1 MVPNRTR
8 SQSRVGSSQLS
19 LDSSSPRRIGRDNSA
34 SDSSRF
40 SSSPSASTARLARD
54 RCQQR
59 HDHSQHYD
67 IIDPENHEHDLPDNT
82 RNHDSSSRRIHEESP
97 DIRKSPPTKNTA
109 TASTSASATSTTQ
122 DIKMPTSTHRRL
134 QDVLNASVTPEKP
147 SASVLPTTNA
157 RRTNS
162 TNSLPPPR
170 LLKRSS
176 SSVRLTTSLE
186 GKATVIL
193 EDEESTSLSPVPL
206 PSPGPPQQKYT
217 PARNPQRPL
226 STQVDSK
233 LWEFCCDNQL
243 AIRSPAR
250 TPPQPSEAKQALRL
264 LRTRSNSGGVPSL
277 FRSLSQAE
285 MSNPPSSGQPTK
297 TLAKAPRE
305 RKVITS
311 KKAARP
317 KHLGINGKNICH
329 EPSVDSDKENR
340 PPGAPVSPPPER
352 LNPRKVLGVSGK
364 GAVVPTTTKKG
375 KTKAGVSRKVLLEK
389 MPNFAEDVYST
400 SQESV
405 GSTSTD
411 SPRRI
416 DEIECV
422 ENLLSLRGGTWR

>member
-1 MVPNRTR
+1 MVPNRAR

-19 LDSSSPRRIGRDNSA
+19 LDSSSPRRVGRDNSA
-34 SDSSRF
+34 SDSSGF
-40 SSSPSASTARLARD
+40 SSSPSALGPASTARLARD
-54 RCQQR
+54 RRQQH
-59 HDHSQHYD
+59 HDHYD

-82 RNHDSSSRRIHEESP
+82 RNHDSSSHEESP
-97 DIRKSPPTKNTA
+97 NIRRSPPIV

-134 QDVLNASVTPEKP
+134 QDVLNASVAPEKP
-147 SASVLPTTNA
+147 SAPVLSTSNA
-157 RRTNS
+157 RRTNP

-193 EDEESTSLSPVPL
+193 EDGESTSSPPVPL

-233 LWEFCCDNQL
+233 LWEFCCDNQS

-250 TPPQPSEAKQALRL
+250 TPPQPSEATQALRL
-264 LRTRSNSGGVPSL
+264 LRTRSNSGGVSSL
-277 FRSLSQAE
+277 LRSLSQTE
-285 MSNPPSSGQPTK
+285 MSNPPSSSQPKK

-311 KKAARP
+311 NKAARP
-317 KHLGINGKNICH
+317 KNLGINGKDIYH

-352 LNPRKVLGVSGK
+352 SNSRKALGVSGK
-364 GAVVPTTTKKG
+364 GAVVPTTTKRG
-375 KTKAGVSRKVLLEK
+375 KTRAGVSRKVLLEK
-389 MPNFAEDVYST
+389 MPSSGEDVYST

-405 GSTSTD
+405 GSVSAD

>member
-311 KKAARP
+311 KKGCTPETSRDQWQ
-317 KHLGINGKNICH
+317 KHLPRAVSRQRQR
-329 EPSVDSDKENR
+329 EPTTRGSCIAPARAIKPPKGTGGVRERRRRSHDNEEGQNEGRCVEEGVVGEDAKLCGRCILNQPGERWIYEYGLTEENR
-340 PPGAPVSPPPER
+340 
-352 LNPRKVLGVSGK
+352 
-364 GAVVPTTTKKG
+364 
-375 KTKAGVSRKVLLEK
+375 
-389 MPNFAEDVYST
+389 
-400 SQESV
+400 
-405 GSTSTD
+405 
-411 SPRRI
+411 
-416 DEIECV
+416 
-422 ENLLSLRGGTWR
+422 